1 MHKGSKNKSVMSR
14 FLCCSG
20 LLLLLLGSL
29 CGRAGMAAQSGQ
41 GSSEIRVAAAADLNH
56 VLPVLIEH
64 FSASTG
70 HVVRTSYGSSGNLSR
85 QIMQGAPF
93 ELFMSADQ
101 SYVERLATQGLTAD
115 DGSLYAIGQLVL
127 FIPSGS
133 SAPADAGLQALAAA
147 INSGQVRRFAIAN
160 PAHAPYGQ
168 AARQALQSVGVWA
181 AVQPVL
187 VLGDNAAQT
196 ARFTIAG
203 SVDAGLIP
211 RSIAAVP
218 EFAEHGR
225 WLALAEGLYTP
236 LQQRMVLLQDA
247 PPAAIEFYRYLQS
260 PPARQIFRQF
270 GFQSPD

>member
-1 MHKGSKNKSVMSR
+1 MRKGSKNKSVMLR
-14 FLCCSG
+14 FFCCG
-20 LLLLLLGSL
+20 WLVLLLLGSFY
-29 CGRAGMAAQSGQ
+29 GRAGLAAQSSQDG
-41 GSSEIRVAAAADLNH
+41 SEIRVAAAADLNH

-64 FSASTG
+64 FSAQSG
-70 HVVRTSYGSSGNLSR
+70 HVIRTSYGSSGNLSR

-93 ELFMSADQ
+93 DLFMSADQ
-101 SYVERLATQGLTAD
+101 SYVERLAQQGLTAD
-115 DGSLYAIGQLVL
+115 GGTLYAVGQLVL

-133 SAPADAGLQALAAA
+133 GAPADAGLQALAAA
-147 INSGQVRRFAIAN
+147 IAAGQVRRFAIAN
-160 PAHAPYGQ
+160 PEHAPYGH
-168 AARQALQSVGVWA
+168 AARQALQNAGVWE

-225 WLALAEGLYTP
+225 WLALTEGLYIP
-236 LQQRMVLLQDA
+236 LQQRMVLLPDA
-247 PPAAIEFYRYLQS
+247 APAAVEFYHFLQS
-260 PPARQIFRQF
+260 QSARQIFRQF
-270 GFQSPD
+270 GFHIPD